1 MNEQRKIKSNVLR
14 KLKLLGLF
22 CSISLALIAQNKTV
36 TGTVI
41 SAEDNEPLIGVTVMV
56 KGGTI
61 GTVTNLDGEF
71 SITLPADNET
81 LVFSM
86 VGMKTLEVN
95 TRNRTSINVLLESD
109 TKVLEQ
115 MVVTGYTTQKKADL
129 TGAVS
134 VVNVDEIKKSAENN
148 PIKSLQGRVAG
159 MTVSADGNPS
169 GSASIRIR
177 GIGTLNNNDPLL
189 IIDGVP
195 TKGGMHELNSNDI
208 ESIQVLKDASAA
220 SIYGSRAGNGVII
233 ITSKQGKIGK
243 MRVDFDAY
251 ATATSYNN
259 PLKVLNSKEYGQAM
273 WQAAINGGS
282 NPNNNNIGYRFDWN
296 YDGEDGTPVL
306 NNMFLPKYLDADKT
320 MYSAD
325 TDWFNEVSRTGM
337 IQSYNLSVSNG
348 TEKGKYFLSLGYFE
362 NEGTIKFSK
371 FDRISARVNSDYKLL
386 DGLLTIG
393 ENFTLNR
400 TSEVQSPGDV
410 LDLSLKAL
418 PMVPVH
424 TIDGIGWGGPSKGMN
439 DRQNPVRLITYNK
452 DNPYQYW
459 RTFGNAFAD
468 LEPVKDL
475 HFRTSFG
482 VDYGNFFKRYMQR
495 TYKSGFLSNTVSGVN
510 LEQSHSMKWNW
521 TNTAAYKK
529 SIDKHSFDVLAGM
542 EIFRQSDISFN
553 AYTSGENAFTVE
565 TPEYM
570 WPGVSTGKAQV
581 GGGKTGYSL
590 LSYFGKAN
598 YVYDDKYLASA
609 TIRYDGSS
617 RFGKNNRFGTF
628 PAVSF
633 GWRISEENFM
643 ESAKSIVSDLK
654 LRAGWGQTGNQE
666 IDNYATY
673 TTFIPDYGVAD
684 PTWNIVNGTAYDIS
698 GYGSG
703 SLPAGFR
710 KIQSGN
716 DDLKW
721 ETTTQTNIG
730 IDYALFDNKLYGSAE
745 YYVKSTKDILIR
757 PAYLAVVGEGGDR
770 WSNGASM
777 ENKGFEVLLGY
788 RNATIFGLEYDVT
801 ANISGFRNKVTHLP
815 EDVQNSY
822 GGREGDNILGRP
834 IGSFYGYVAD
844 GIFKTQDEVNNHVGQ
859 DGKAIGRIRYKNVY
873 EEDGRNE
880 INAMD
885 QTWIGNPYPDFS
897 YGLNINL
904 EYRNFD
910 LSMFFQGVQGADIV
924 NGVKYQTDFWSVD
937 DVNSNKGR
945 RLLDAFHPVTNPDSD
960 IPMLQNTNSNNEGR
974 FSTYY
979 VEDGSYLKVRNVQFG
994 YTLPKSVLSKI
1005 NIEKIRFYISGQ
1017 NLFTIHSKN
1026 FTGVDPESPGFGYP
1040 IPMISTLGINLTF

>member
-1 MNEQRKIKSNVLR
+1 MKKNEKNISWKYLFLSGILFFASSVFSQNRVVN
-14 KLKLLGLF
+14 GL
-22 CSISLALIAQNKTV
+22 V
-36 TGTVI
+36 T
-41 SAEDNEPLIGVTVMV
+41 SAEDGEPLIGVSIQL
-56 KGGTI
+56 KGSKTGTI
-61 GTVTNLDGEF
+61 TDLDGRY
-71 SITLPADNET
+71 TLNADNNAT

-86 VGMKTLEVN
+86 VGMKTMEVA
-95 TRNRTSINVLLESD
+95 TGNRTTINVALESD
-109 TKVLEQ
+109 ALLLEQ
-115 MVVTGYTTQKKADL
+115 VIVTGYTSQKKADL
-129 TGAVS
+129 TGAVT
-134 VVNVDEIKKSAENN
+134 VVDVDDIKKSAENN
-148 PIKSLQGRVAG
+148 PIKALQGRVAG

-177 GIGTLNNNDPLL
+177 GIGTLNNNDPLF

-195 TKGGMHELNSNDI
+195 TKAGMHELNPNDI
-208 ESIQVLKDASAA
+208 ESIQVLKDAAAA

-233 ITSKQGKIGK
+233 ITTRQGKSGK
-243 MRVDFDAY
+243 MRVNFDAN

-259 PLKVLNSKEYGQAM
+259 QLDVLNSKEYGQAM
-273 WQAAINGGS
+273 WQAAINSGS

-296 YDGEDGTPVL
+296 YDAESGNAVL
-306 NNMFLPKYLDADKT
+306 TNLYLPKYLDAGKT
-320 MYSAD
+320 MYSSD
-325 TDWFNEVSRTGM
+325 TDWFDEVSRTGM

-348 TEKGKYFLSLGYFE
+348 TEKGNYFFSLGYFE

-371 FDRISARVNSDYKLL
+371 FDRISARINSDFKLL

-424 TIDGIGWGGPSKGMN
+424 TIDGEGWGGPSKGMN

-459 RTFGNAFAD
+459 RTFGNFFAD
-468 LEPVKDL
+468 LEPIKDL
-475 HFRTSFG
+475 HIRSSFG
-482 VDYGNFFKRYMQR
+482 IDYGNFFKRYMQR
-495 TYKSGFLSNTVSGVN
+495 TYQSGFLSNTISGVN
-510 LEQSHSMKWNW
+510 LEQSHWMKWNW

-529 SIDKHSFDVLAGM
+529 TIGKHSFDVLAGM
-542 EIFRQSDISFN
+542 EMFRQSDISFN

-565 TPEYM
+565 TPAYM

-581 GGGKTGYSL
+581 GGGQTGYSL

-609 TIRYDGSS
+609 TIRHDGSS

-628 PAVSF
+628 PAVSL
-633 GWRISEENFM
+633 GWRISQEDFF
-643 ESAKSIVSDLK
+643 ESAVDVVSDLK

-673 TTFIPDYGVAD
+673 TIFVPDYGVAD
-684 PTWNIVNGTAYDIS
+684 PTWTIVNGTAYDIE
-698 GYGSG
+698 GNGTG
-703 SLPAGFR
+703 ALPAGFR

-730 IDYALFDNKLYGSAE
+730 VDFAFFNNTLYGSAE
-745 YYVKSTKDILIR
+745 YYIKSTKDILIR

-777 ENKGFEVLLGY
+777 ENKGFELLLGY
-788 RNATIFGLEYDVT
+788 RNSTKFGLKYDIT
-801 ANISGFRNKVTHLP
+801 ANISGFKNKVTYLP

-844 GIFKTQDEVNNHVGQ
+844 GIFKSQDEVNSHVSQ
-859 DGKAIGRIRYKNVY
+859 DGKAIGRIRYQNVY
-873 EEDGRNE
+873 EEDGKKE

-885 QTWIGNPYPDFS
+885 QTWIGNPFPDFT
-897 YGLNINL
+897 YGFNVNL

-910 LSMFFQGVQGADIV
+910 MSMFFQGVQGVDVV

-945 RLLDAFHPVTNPDSD
+945 RVLDAYHPISNPTSD

-974 FSTYY
+974 FSTYF
-979 VEDGSYLKVRNVQFG
+979 VEDGSYLKIRNIQLG
-994 YTLPKSVLSKI
+994 YSLPKSVLSRI
-1005 NIEKIRFYISGQ
+1005 NIERLRFYLGGQ
-1017 NLFTIHSKN
+1017 NLYTLHSRQ

-1040 IPMISTLGINLTF
+1040 IPMISTIGLNLTF